1 LSELDPTG
9 FERLEHPVEDAA
21 VVLQWRLS
29 AAPKRAR
36 GKASGLRWRR
46 CASTTRRRMCS
57 TAPAANTGGA
67 GAVLDEFA
75 EGR

>member
-1 LSELDPTG
+1 MAVK
-9 FERLEHPVEDAA
+9 RLREAVDEAHP
-21 VVLQWRLS
+21 
-29 AAPKRAR
+29 PKRAR
-36 GKASGLRWRR
+36 GEAPGLPLRR

-57 TAPAANTGGA
+57 TAPAADPGGA